1 MEDKTRFA
9 LNSRTVGHVQVLSL
23 AGRFDAYTAKE
34 AKSWLEKATKSHPA
48 QVVVNL
54 EDVTFVD
61 STALATLVQG
71 MKHSRQKDGDL
82 RLCNLQQKVRII
94 FELTR
99 LDRAFEI
106 FIGEDEA
113 IQAFAQ

>member
-1 MEDKTRFA
+1 MEDKNSFA
-9 LNSRTVGHVQVLSL
+9 LASHTVGDVSVLAL
-23 AGRFDAYTAKE
+23 TGRFDAYTANK
-34 AKSWLEKATKSHPA
+34 AKDWLEQATDGQPA
-48 QVVVNL
+48 HIVVNL

-71 MKHSRQKDGDL
+71 MKHSRQKNGDL

-106 FIGEDEA
+106 FPGEDEA
-113 IQAFAQ
+113 IRAFAQ

>member
-1 MEDKTRFA
+1 MEDKNSLA
-9 LNSRTVGHVQVLSL
+9 LASRTVGDVAVLAL
-23 AGRFDAYTAKE
+23 TGRFDAYTAKE
-34 AKSWLEKATKSHPA
+34 AKSWLENATKNDPA
-48 QVVVNL
+48 RIVVNL

-71 MKHSRQKDGDL
+71 MKHSRQKNGDL

-106 FIGEDEA
+106 FAGEDEA
-113 IQAFAQ
+113 VRAFVH